1 MKNLKNRPVYRMKMN
16 LNLNRCKKK
25 IVNSIKK
32 FNPNIQPKNRMLVIS
47 LSKLPLI
54 SRILKMTIE
63 IIIVLKIMKT
73 NKIRFTINIWRIV
86 KKMNQRKEKLNNLLN
101 CTISNKMKVKKI
113 MEKIILMNKIT
124 KCTILIIINSLLNSN
139 KLQF

>member
-73 NKIRFTINIWRIV
+73 NKIRFTINI
-86 KKMNQRKEKLNNLLN
+86 
-101 CTISNKMKVKKI
+101 
-113 MEKIILMNKIT
+113 
-124 KCTILIIINSLLNSN
+124 
-139 KLQF
+139 